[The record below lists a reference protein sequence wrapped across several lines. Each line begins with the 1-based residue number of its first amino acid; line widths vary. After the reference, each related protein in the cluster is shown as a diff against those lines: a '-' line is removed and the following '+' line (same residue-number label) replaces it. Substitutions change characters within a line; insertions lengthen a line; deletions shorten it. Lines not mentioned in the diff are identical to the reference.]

1 MEQIVKTLFE
11 KQDLA
16 YRDFHSRLM
25 PGIDKETVIGVRTPE
40 LRKLAKEIY
49 GTPEAENFLNELPYK
64 YY

>member
-11 KQDLA
+11 NQDLA

-40 LRKLAKEIY
+40 LRKPLPITKY
-49 GTPEAENFLNELPYK
+49 TNNGKQVHFL
-64 YY
+64 